1 MAALSVLH
9 LCFTI
14 KGDDRLYYILVHC
27 LPSDHGSLCGL
38 KNEVCVCVR
47 VSALSDK
54 KAFLS
59 SAAFRR
65 RAAFTAIRSGM
76 WLSCWAVSWRACSIE
91 ISVLHYLTFIS
102 VYLELVRFFILMTLS
117 VVILCASVRL
127 KKQYLLPSFMIVL
140 IFITR
145 HFLCTYCT
153 VYCLQS

>member
-14 KGDDRLYYILVHC
+14 KGDDRLCYILVHC

-38 KNEVCVCVR
+38 KNEVCVPVCVR

-76 WLSCWAVSWRACSIE
+76 
-91 ISVLHYLTFIS
+91 
-102 VYLELVRFFILMTLS
+102 
-117 VVILCASVRL
+117 
-127 KKQYLLPSFMIVL
+127 
-140 IFITR
+140 
-145 HFLCTYCT
+145 
-153 VYCLQS
+153 

>member
-9 LCFTI
+9 LSFTI

-76 WLSCWAVSWRACSIE
+76 
-91 ISVLHYLTFIS
+91 
-102 VYLELVRFFILMTLS
+102 
-117 VVILCASVRL
+117 
-127 KKQYLLPSFMIVL
+127 
-140 IFITR
+140 
-145 HFLCTYCT
+145 
-153 VYCLQS
+153 

>member
-1 MAALSVLH
+1 MILILIALRFIYYVSLWQLYLFYIYVL
-9 LCFTI
+9 LSREMIDCIIF
-14 KGDDRLYYILVHC
+14 LVHC

-76 WLSCWAVSWRACSIE
+76 
-91 ISVLHYLTFIS
+91 
-102 VYLELVRFFILMTLS
+102 
-117 VVILCASVRL
+117 
-127 KKQYLLPSFMIVL
+127 
-140 IFITR
+140 
-145 HFLCTYCT
+145 
-153 VYCLQS
+153 